1 MTAKRPALLA
11 TALLAAALALTGC
24 SSGGGDGS
32 KATRS
37 DRNAAAPEAA
47 DREAGSVQ
55 QQDTAKAEDPAPA
68 PTHIIRTASLT
79 VTADDVPGALAEAR
93 TAVETA
99 GGYVADETTDR
110 DADGNERSRLTL
122 RVPPQEYDA
131 LLEDLAGLGKPV
143 ERKVSA
149 KDVTDQV
156 VDVES
161 RIRTQRA
168 SVDRIRELM
177 DSATDLSDVVSLES
191 ELSSRQADLEALQA
205 RLESLESR
213 TGMATV
219 TLALREPD
227 AKPAPEK
234 NDETTIGDALAG
246 GWDAFTATLRWI
258 IIVLGAALPF
268 AATALLL
275 WLLWRTVRPRLLPA
289 PRLRTRPAPPAPVT
303 PPPPV
308 TAQTPADDTK

>member
-1 MTAKRPALLA
+1 MTAKHPTLLA

-24 SSGGGDGS
+24 GSGGDSG
-32 KATRS
+32 KAAQS

-55 QQDTAKAEDPAPA
+55 QQDTAEAEDTTEAPVPA

-79 VTADDVPGALAEAR
+79 VTTDDVSGALAEAR
-93 TAVETA
+93 TTVESA

-131 LLEDLAGLGKPV
+131 VLDDLAGLGKPV

-168 SVDRIRELM
+168 SVSRIRELM
-177 DSATDLSDVVSLES
+177 DQATDLSDVVSLES
-191 ELSSRQADLEALQA
+191 ELSDRQADLEALQA

-219 TLALREPD
+219 TLALHEPD
-227 AKPAPEK
+227 AKPAPE

-246 GWDAFTATLRWI
+246 GWNAFTATLRWI
-258 IIVLGAALPF
+258 VIVLGAALPF

-275 WLLWRTVRPRLLPA
+275 WLLWRTVRHRLPST

-308 TAQTPADDTK
+308 GDTE